1 MIPNGVVIQ
10 AGAFAR
16 DVSAASVFMAKPPAN
31 NIATKAVV
39 IRRDEWRIIF
49 LELQNGN
56 ESRGR

>member
-1 MIPNGVVIQ
+1 
-10 AGAFAR
+10 
-16 DVSAASVFMAKPPAN
+16 MAKPPAN